1 MNIKPSLSVCA
12 IAFALVLTPVAA
24 FAQGARIRL
33 DQLNHLA
40 GKADEVVN
48 VDVDPAMLKQA
59 AKFLAGRGADN
70 AKVQGTI
77 EGITGIYV
85 RGFEFKGTN
94 TYSQND
100 LDDIRK
106 QLTGRNWSR
115 VVSVKDKDETTE
127 IYFWREGSE
136 NGGLVLLAAEAREL
150 TVINIVGRVDLS
162 SLAAMGYLI
171 PKLPQNLLKK

>member
-1 MNIKPSLSVCA
+1 MKITLSLRGCA
-12 IAFALVLTPVAA
+12 IALALVLMPVAA

-40 GKADEVVN
+40 EKADEVVN
-48 VDVDPAMLKQA
+48 VDVDPGMLQQA
-59 AKFLAGRGADN
+59 AKFLAGRGADT
-70 AKVQGTI
+70 ARVKGTI

-85 RGFEFKGTN
+85 RGFEFKAPH
-94 TYSQND
+94 TYTQND
-100 LDDIRK
+100 LEDIRK

-115 VVSVKDKDETTE
+115 VVSVKDKDEMTE

-136 NGGLVLLAAEAREL
+136 NGGLVVLAAEASEL

-171 PKLPQNLLKK
+171 PKLPQNLMKK